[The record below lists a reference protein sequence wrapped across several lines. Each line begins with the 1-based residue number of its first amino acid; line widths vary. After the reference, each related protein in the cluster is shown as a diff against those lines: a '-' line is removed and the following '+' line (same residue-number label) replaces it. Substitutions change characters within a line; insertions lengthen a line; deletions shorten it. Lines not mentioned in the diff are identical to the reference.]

1 MPGSSAGTIRV
12 VQVVTYLVVVLG
24 ESSEL
29 GTASSEL
36 VDWAIGI
43 EAGSGIS
50 EDARQGLV
58 KDMDEP
64 VHGLYKNRS
73 QFLDGL

>member
-1 MPGSSAGTIRV
+1 MEEKCQAVVLVRVV
-12 VQVVTYLVVVLG
+12 VQVVRASRG
-24 ESSEL
+24 EL
-29 GTASSEL
+29 RATASSEL